1 MSAENKG
8 MPAINVVVFADELD
22 RPGARG
28 FVAAATAM
36 AESIGASVDALIIGI
51 NPGETY
57 ARDAVQAGAGR
68 VTLISHP
75 ELMVPAHT
83 DQLLALLEDILR
95 KTMTPT
101 QSGGRVSLCL
111 FHADAVGE
119 ELAARL
125 AARMDGT
132 ALGRCSNMEVRAGG
146 LLVHKPVFGGRMD
159 VVLAADAGP
168 CFAVIR
174 SIKAAGADAAAES
187 ADASGEAITHFN
199 LASPLPAIEH
209 ITRNPSP
216 QQRKRLE
223 GARIIVSGGRG
234 MQSPDGFLQLQQ
246 LADALG
252 AALGGSLPAVDAGW
266 APVSHQVGQSG
277 KYVTPELYVAVALS
291 GTPQHM
297 AGIGPDTDIVAINS
311 DPEADIFSAAA
322 VGVVADWTQLLPVLI
337 ERIRADKAFAH
348 DQQ

>member
-1 MSAENKG
+1 MSMESKG
-8 MPAINVVVFADELD
+8 MPAIHVVVLADELD
-22 RPGARG
+22 RLEARG

-36 AESIGASVDALIIGI
+36 AVSIGATVDALIIGVA
-51 NPGETY
+51 PGEMY
-57 ARDAVQAGAGR
+57 AKDAVQAGAGR
-68 VTLISHP
+68 VALISHP
-75 ELMVPAHT
+75 ALMVPAHT
-83 DQLLALLEDILR
+83 DQLLALLEDVLPQA
-95 KTMTPT
+95 MTPA
-101 QSGGRVSLCL
+101 QSGGHVSLCL

-132 ALGRCSNMEVRAGG
+132 ALGRCSNIEGRAGG
-146 LLVHKPVFGGRMD
+146 LRVHKSVFGGRME
-159 VVLAADAGP
+159 VALATDAGP

-174 SIKAAGADAAAES
+174 SIKAAGADATDDS
-187 ADASGEAITHFN
+187 ARLSDEAVTHFN
-199 LASPLPAIEH
+199 LDDTLPAIGH
-209 ITRNPSP
+209 ISRNPSQ

-234 MQSPDGFLQLQQ
+234 MEGPDGFLQLQQ

-311 DPEADIFSAAA
+311 DEGAEIFKGAKT
-322 VGVVADWTQLLPVLI
+322 GVVADWKELLPALI
-337 ERIRADKAFAH
+337 RRL
-348 DQQ
+348 DQAA

>member
-1 MSAENKG
+1 MSAEIKG
-8 MPAINVVVFADELD
+8 KPAINVVVLADELE
-22 RPGARG
+22 RLEARG

-36 AESIGASVDALIIGI
+36 AASVGASVDALIIGVD
-51 NPGETY
+51 PGAAY
-57 ARDAVQAGAGR
+57 AQDAVQAGAAR
-68 VTLISHP
+68 VTLLSHP
-75 ELMVPAHT
+75 ELMVPVHT
-83 DQLLALLEDILR
+83 DQLLTLLEDALR
-95 KTMTPT
+95 QTMTPA

-132 ALGRCSNMEVRAGG
+132 ALGRCSNMEGRAGG

-159 VVLAADAGP
+159 VALAADAGP

-174 SIKAAGADAAAES
+174 GIKAAGTDAAAES
-187 ADASGEAITHFN
+187 ADASGESITHFN
-199 LASPLPAIEH
+199 LAGPLPAIQH
-209 ITRNPSP
+209 ISRNRSP

-234 MQSPDGFLQLQQ
+234 MEGPDGFLQLQQ

-252 AALGGSLPAVDAGW
+252 APLGGSLPAVDAGW

-291 GTPQHM
+291 GTPQHL

-311 DPEADIFSAAA
+311 DEGAEIFKVAKT
-322 VGVVADWTQLLPVLI
+322 GVVADWKELLPALI
-337 ERIRADKAFAH
+337 RRL
-348 DQQ
+348 QQP